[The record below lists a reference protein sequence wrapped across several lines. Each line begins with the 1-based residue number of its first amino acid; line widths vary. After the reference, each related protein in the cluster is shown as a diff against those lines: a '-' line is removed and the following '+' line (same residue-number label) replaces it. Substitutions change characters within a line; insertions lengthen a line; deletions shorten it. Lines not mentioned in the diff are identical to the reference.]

1 MHLSLFQHFRLL
13 FDCWPGSVLV
23 HMYTQLWGGG
33 KLACEFIRSSCQGQ
47 FGRLMETQVCF
58 HYISFLNMWLW
69 FCCFLTGRA
78 ICTISVNAHLKEWIK
93 LWFCRVLFAQSP
105 TVLRQSS
112 RKLFSV
118 CDETPCEGLWKNS
131 VRVYRPP
138 VASKL
143 CKKVSKGEPCL
154 TGDCA
159 TSHGWQRVV
168 RNQCFQT
175 FTTTEVLFSSHI
187 RLSCSLC
194 PCTVPCRS
202 SCRIDYTLEDRTQTL
217 HHRVC

>member
-175 FTTTEVLFSSHI
+175 FTTTEVLFSSYI
-187 RLSCSLC
+187 CLSCSLC
-194 PCTVPCRS
+194 PCTW
-202 SCRIDYTLEDRTQTL
+202 DYCPL
-217 HHRVC
+217 